1 MSLKTST
8 RSFGFI
14 AAVLSGIVLLTGSGA
29 IIHGQEP
36 ASKKID
42 QFADINTED
51 AMARLDRFA
60 IELRSHPE
68 SRGVIV
74 GRNTLAG
81 NYPRGMFLRRAHGYR
96 DYLVNTR
103 GIEDARVN
111 VVEGERRREI
121 AFELWTIPRNELS
134 TISEEVSAPEPPS
147 PVLFDRL
154 ATGPERQCVGDLT
167 IELYKLDDGLRIFS
181 DALQHHSRAKAWIV
195 VRPRSGDSR
204 AATQRLV
211 DQSRQLLIQ
220 NRISSERILTATGS
234 ALSSICGQVNLWI
247 APASSTKPDEA
258 GYYSQLMSEAEARE
272 FTVRRVEFAG
282 NAHIRDNVLRKQF
295 MQTEGDVFSRRLL
308 DQSLANFNRQGLV
321 YPVTLNDIEVW
332 LDREEKLIDIAVCFR
347 ERPRASRK

>member
-1 MSLKTST
+1 MFLKIST

-14 AAVLSGIVLLTGSGA
+14 AAVLSGIVLFTCRGTVVHA
-29 IIHGQEP
+29 QEP
-36 ASKKID
+36 TSRKFDEFGYVNA
-42 QFADINTED
+42 ED
-51 AMARLDRFA
+51 AMARLDHFA
-60 IELRSHPE
+60 LELRAHPE

-96 DYLVNTR
+96 NYLVNTR
-103 GIEDARVN
+103 GIEDARVS

-121 AFELWTIPRNELS
+121 GFELWTIPRNELS
-134 TISEEVSAPEPPS
+134 PISEEVSVPEPPS
-147 PVLFDRL
+147 PVLFDQL
-154 ATGPERQCVGDLT
+154 ATGPERQCVGDLP
-167 IELYKLDDGLRIFS
+167 IELYKLEDGLRIFS

-204 AATQRLV
+204 AGTQRLV
-211 DQSRQLLIQ
+211 DQSRQLLIK
-220 NRISSERILTATGS
+220 NRIRLERILTATGS

-247 APASSTKPDEA
+247 APASSTKADEA
-258 GYYSQLMSEAEARE
+258 GYYSQLMNEAETRE
-272 FTVRRVEFAG
+272 FTMRRVEFAG
-282 NAHIRDNVLRKQF
+282 NAHIRDDVLRKQF

-347 ERPRASRK
+347 ERRFKK